1 MISFLNDVDGAG
13 NCQDPD
19 EKKKQKKKVIK

>member
-13 NCQDPD
+13 NCHDPD
-19 EKKKQKKKVIK
+19 EKKTKKKKVIK